1 MYFKQLDEGHR
12 TMIDYN
18 AYQELVKKV
27 RQQYQTRQDDEYCWC
42 HDCKEINLWTYWQ
55 GKDSKDVKIMVVGQD
70 WGNPQL
76 PKNTQTIKNI
86 RAGKNYF
93 YNQSDLSKLKY
104 QTDKSLCTLFDSIG
118 YRNIITN
125 RYDDLFFTNF
135 FLRYRK
141 GRETGKMSRKAMM
154 EDAQHF
160 RELVSAIKPKVIICL
175 GKMTYEC
182 VINALQPD
190 TEQKFRI
197 HSLREYCDKIDSGTN
212 YVDFVQSQIRVY
224 GMAHCGAAGVNINR
238 KRGSKTSKDKS
249 GLDLMIQ
256 DWKSILDYL
265 KDKKISLNF
274 HYIY

>member
-1 MYFKQLDEGHR
+1 
-12 TMIDYN
+12 MIDYN

-27 RQQYQTRQDDEYCWC
+27 IQQYQTRQDDKYCWC

-55 GKDSKDVKIMVVGQD
+55 GKDCKDVKIMVVGQD

-76 PKNTQTIKNI
+76 PKNAQTIKNI

-93 YNQSDLSKLKY
+93 YNQADLGKLKY
-104 QTDKSLCTLFDSIG
+104 RTDKSLCTLFDSIG
-118 YRNIITN
+118 YRDIITN

-141 GRETGKMSRKAMM
+141 GRETGKMSRRVLM
-154 EDAQHF
+154 EDAQNF

-182 VINALQPD
+182 VIDALQPEA
-190 TEQKFRI
+190 EQKFRI
-197 HSLREYCDKIDSGTN
+197 HSLREYCDKIDDGKN
-212 YVDFVQSQIRVY
+212 YVDFAQSQIRVY
-224 GMAHCGAAGVNINR
+224 GMVHCGAAGVNINR
-238 KRGSKTSKDKS
+238 KRGSKTPKDKS
-249 GLDLMIQ
+249 GLELMTQ
-256 DWKSILDYL
+256 DWKAVLGYL
-265 KDKKISLNF
+265 KSKNINLNF

>member
-1 MYFKQLDEGHR
+1 
-12 TMIDYN
+12 MIDYN

-42 HDCKEINLWTYWQ
+42 PDCEEINLWTYWQ

-93 YNQSDLSKLKY
+93 YNQSDLSELKY

-118 YRNIITN
+118 YHDIITN

-141 GRETGKMSRKAMM
+141 GRETGKM
-154 EDAQHF
+154 
-160 RELVSAIKPKVIICL
+160 
-175 GKMTYEC
+175 TYEC
-182 VINALQPD
+182 VINSLQPD

-197 HSLREYCDKIDSGTN
+197 HSLREYCDKIDAGTN
-212 YVDFVQSQIRVY
+212 YVDFAQSQIRVY
-224 GMAHCGAAGVNINR
+224 GMVHCGATGVNINR
-238 KRGSKTSKDKS
+238 KRGSKTPKDKS
-249 GLDLMIQ
+249 GLDLMEQ